1 MKPFIDFTQL
11 KREAALRDFNE
22 LCRVA
27 LEHTDVVR
35 GVCIPENPFLVRY
48 CKNIVGDRLKVS
60 AVNGFPLG
68 NCGPILKRY
77 SALRA
82 KECGADE
89 IDTVMNVGLLLAG
102 ERKLV
107 LDDLRSVTAV
117 FPGAVKVILEIGHP
131 FYTEELVREATG
143 IVAESGAF
151 CVKTSTG
158 FLPND
163 IPIEEKVKFVKWMHD
178 AAPELVIKV
187 AAGVRSMAHA
197 RMFLEVVPEDRLI
210 IGASAKIWET
220 EK

>member
-11 KREAALRDFNE
+11 KPEAGLKDFGE

-35 GVCIPENPFLVRY
+35 GVCVPENPFY
-48 CKNIVGDRLKVS
+48 IKHCKNIVGDKLIVS

-68 NCGPILKRY
+68 NCGPIIKKF
-77 SALRA
+77 SAQRA

-89 IDTVMNVGLLLAG
+89 IDTVINVGLLRLG
-102 ERKLV
+102 WRGLV
-107 LDDLRSVTAV
+107 LDDLRAVTEV
-117 FPGAVKVILEIGHP
+117 YPGAVKVILEIGHP
-131 FYTEELVREATG
+131 FYTEGLVREAAK

-158 FLPND
+158 FLQKD
-163 IPIEEKVKFVKWMHD
+163 ISVEEKVKFVKWMHE
-178 AAPELVIKV
+178 AAPELTIKV
-187 AAGVRSMAHA
+187 AGGVKTMAHV
-197 RMFLEVVPEDRLI
+197 RMFLEVVPENQLI
-210 IGASAKIWET
+210 IGASGKIWEM